1 MSTPEEIK
9 ELQQRLDQLSRELEG
24 YRQQLF
30 TLRQQVNHLNGN
42 ATPGQPNA
50 PKQIGTSKRNAGVTS
65 ASRQT
70 ALENF
75 IGLRVIHV
83 VGIVVLLIGISIGV
97 KYAIDQNLITPLSRI
112 ILAYMASAGLFILS
126 VILRKNYEGFSAILF
141 SGAMASA
148 YFTTYGAFVYYD
160 LFPQT
165 FAFVIMAGLA
175 VYTAI
180 KSIQYNRQE
189 IALLGMVGAYAIP
202 LLVSSNHENY
212 VLLFS
217 YVLVMNAGILYV
229 SFRRSWKV
237 MNLLALFITWT
248 IFTGWLLF
256 KYKPAYK
263 FYAIIFTAAYYISF
277 LLSAFAF
284 RIRKHI
290 RLSQRQLLHLLLNN
304 FAFFISLLS
313 IFEASSSNARA
324 AAITGFCAILFF
336 AFALAGNN
344 FFHDEKMLNRMHYV
358 ESLILAVLFVA
369 IEWSGLNITLL
380 WTLISVI
387 VFVLGIITKTTWPR
401 LASIVLLALTLLKL
415 MIIDSL
421 SFTAVQK
428 IIAYLTIGTL
438 LLVISFFYQKFRQM
452 LFENAENEKI

>member
-1 MSTPEEIK
+1 MSTSDEIN

-30 TLRQQVNHLNGN
+30 KLRQQLNDLNGN
-42 ATPGQPNA
+42 AAPDQTDA
-50 PKQIGTSKRNAGVTS
+50 PKQTAASKRHAGIAS
-65 ASRQT
+65 DSRQT

-75 IGLRVIHV
+75 IGLRVIHL

-97 KYAIDQNLITPLSRI
+97 KYAIDQNLITPLTRI
-112 ILAYMASAGLFILS
+112 ILAYVASAGLFVLS
-126 VILRKNYEGFSAILF
+126 VALRKNYDGFSAILF

-165 FAFVIMAGLA
+165 FAFLIMAALA

-202 LLVSSNHENY
+202 ILVSSNHENY

-217 YVLVMNAGILYV
+217 YILVMNAGILYV
-229 SFRRSWKV
+229 SFRRSWKA

-263 FYAIIFTAAYYISF
+263 FYAIIFTGAYYVSF

-284 RIRKHI
+284 RVTKHI

-313 IFEASSSNARA
+313 IFEASSSNPRA
-324 AAITGFCAILFF
+324 AAVTGICAILFF

-358 ESLILAVLFVA
+358 ESLSLAVLFVA

-415 MIIDSL
+415 MIIDSM

>member
-1 MSTPEEIK
+1 MSTPDEIN
-9 ELQQRLDQLSRELEG
+9 ELQQRLDALSRELEES
-24 YRQQLF
+24 RQQLF
-30 TLRQQVNHLNGN
+30 RLQQQLNTLNGK
-42 ATPGQPNA
+42 TGFH
-50 PKQIGTSKRNAGVTS
+50 QINVPETEIRLKPQRSVS
-65 ASRQT
+65 YDSRQT

-75 IGLRVIHV
+75 IGLRVIHL

-97 KYAIDQNLITPLSRI
+97 KYAIDQNLITPLTRI
-112 ILAYMASAGLFILS
+112 ILAYVASAGLFILS
-126 VILRKNYEGFSAILF
+126 VALRKNYDGFSAILF

-165 FAFVIMAGLA
+165 FAFLIMAALA

-202 LLVSSNHENY
+202 ILVSSNHENY

-217 YVLVMNAGILYV
+217 YILVMNAGILYV
-229 SFRRSWKV
+229 SFRRSWKA

-263 FYAIIFTAAYYISF
+263 FYAIIFTGAYYVSF

-284 RIRKHI
+284 RVTKHI

-324 AAITGFCAILFF
+324 AAVTGICAILFF
-336 AFALAGNN
+336 ALALAGNN
-344 FFHDEKMLNRMHYV
+344 FFHEEKLLNRMHYV
-358 ESLILAVLFVA
+358 ESLSLAVLFVA

-415 MIIDSL
+415 MIIDSM